1 MKNKFLLIFFVLYA
15 SLASIAFSQE
25 AQVSGKVVDDTGE
38 GLPGVN
44 IIIKNKQGKG
54 TVTDLDGNY
63 SLAAE
68 QGDVLVFSFVGFTNE
83 EITVGSQ
90 STIDVEMNMDIASLS
105 EVVVV
110 GYGTQ
115 VKREI
120 TGSISKV
127 ESKEINQFPV
137 PSFEAA
143 LQGRA
148 AGVQVVQGSGMAGS
162 GSILRV
168 RGISSI
174 SAGGDPLYVI
184 DGVPIT
190 QDQFLLGNGGSGAMN
205 YNPLSTLN
213 PNDIESVEILKDAS
227 AAGIYGS
234 RGANGVVLVTT
245 KKGKTGKPTF
255 NFSTNVGISEMAFEP
270 DMLSAS
276 EYITL
281 RQEAWENDGNTGRVP
296 LPDGITWEEALA
308 NNTDWVDATTQTGIN
323 QEYNLSG
330 NWGTQKFKTYVGLSY
345 TNNESF
351 LVGNAFERISGR
363 VNLEYKPTDKLSL
376 SLNQSVAQGTNDRVD
391 LFEGSLGAA
400 MSEAN
405 PIYPIFTTIDGV
417 RTYYNP
423 IDDASGWGNPVRLR
437 DFLDWTT
444 IEKRNLSNLALAY
457 EPIDNLSI
465 NFKGGF
471 DYLDLNDRRAIA
483 AGLNPN
489 ENFEISNSD
498 ITYIRNFTYNIT
510 AGYDFIFDTD
520 NKLNILVGNEFQKS
534 ITDFRER
541 DVRDTTIQTTARN
554 TSDWAFLSY
563 FSRASYS
570 LGGKY
575 FFQGTARLDGSSRF
589 GENNRYGFFP
599 SLSGAWIISEEEFM
613 QNTGPLSFLKL
624 KASWGL
630 TGNSTFPD
638 FQRFGNF
645 QIGQGGQVYNGE
657 PTVFPV
663 RLANPDLRWEKTR
676 TVDFAVETGFFN
688 DRITA
693 EVAYYNKVTTD
704 VIINVGTQPGTG
716 FSNFW
721 DNIGRI
727 DNSGVELSLTSRNI
741 VGDFTWTTTIN
752 GARNENE
759 VKDIG
764 GYSPDAV
771 GGGFNDTRVVPGE
784 PVGAN
789 FLVRFSRVDPETG
802 KPIWL
807 DIDGNETFN
816 FDLSNRVVVG
826 SVIPDLIGGISNNFS
841 YKNFDLSIFFTYSVG
856 GNIYDGSAKRQL
868 PSEVTNWN
876 FRGDIVNRWQQP
888 GDIADF
894 PKLTLEPIQ
903 GADGGDVWQYN
914 STLFLYDASYL
925 RLRSLSFGYN
935 LPSDLVQRYNLN
947 NVRVSFTGSNLLT
960 FTKYPGDPEIARDF
974 QNAQDRNLSPN
985 VSFLTPPQQRTFML
999 GLNIGF

>member
-1 MKNKFLLIFFVLYA
+1 MKNKFLLIFLILSA
-15 SLASIAFSQE
+15 SLVSLAFSQE
-25 AQVSGKVVDDTGE
+25 VQINGKVVDDTGE

-44 IIIKNKQGKG
+44 VIVKNQQGRG

-63 SLAAE
+63 SLTAE
-68 QGDVLVFSFVGFTNE
+68 KGDVLIFSFVGFSNS
-83 EITVGSQ
+83 EITVGNQ
-90 STIDVEMNMDIASLS
+90 STIDVEMTMDIESLS

-127 ESKEINQFPV
+127 DSKEINEFPV

-184 DGVPIT
+184 DGVPVT
-190 QDQFLLGNGGSGAMN
+190 QDQFLLGNGGAGAMN

-255 NFSTNVGISEMAFEP
+255 NFSSNVGIAEMAFKP

-281 RQEAWENDGNTGRVP
+281 TQEAWENDGNTGRAP
-296 LPDGITWEEALA
+296 LPDGISWEDALA

-330 NWGTQKFKTYVGLSY
+330 NFGTKKFKTYVGLSY

-351 LVGNAFERISGR
+351 LIGNAFERMSGR
-363 VNLEYKPTDKLSL
+363 ANLEYRPLDNLSL
-376 SLNQSVAQGTNDRVD
+376 SLNQSVAQGVNDRVN

-400 MSEAN
+400 LSEAN
-405 PIYPIFTTIDGV
+405 PIYPIFITENGV
-417 RTYYNP
+417 QEYYNP
-423 IDDASGWGNPVRLR
+423 IDDANGWGNPVRLQN
-437 DFLDWTT
+437 FLDWTT
-444 IEKRNLSNLALAY
+444 TEKRSLSNLTVAY
-457 EPIDNLSI
+457 EPVDKLKL
-465 NFKGGF
+465 NFTAGF
-471 DYLDLNDRRAIA
+471 DYLDLDDQRIIQQ
-483 AGLNPN
+483 GFNPN
-489 ENFEISNSD
+489 DSFDISNGN
-498 ITYIRNFTYNIT
+498 INYVRNFTYNVT
-510 AGYDFIFDTD
+510 AGYDFLFGPE
-520 NKLNILVGNEFQKS
+520 NKLNVLIGNEFQKS
-534 ITDFRER
+534 VTDNRTRNVTGET
-541 DVRDTTIQTTARN
+541 VQTTAQN

-570 LGGKY
+570 LQGKY
-575 FFQGTARLDGSSRF
+575 FFQGTARVDGSSRF

-599 SLSGAWIISEEEFM
+599 SLSGAWILSEEDFI
-613 QNTGPLSFLKL
+613 NSSGFLSFLKL

-630 TGNSTFPD
+630 TGNSKFPD
-638 FQRFGNF
+638 FERFGTF

-657 PTVFPV
+657 PTVFPT

-676 TVDFAVETGFFN
+676 TIDFAVETGFIN

-704 VIINVGTQPGTG
+704 VLINIGTQPGTG
-716 FSNFW
+716 FNNFW

-727 DNSGVELSLTSRNI
+727 DNSGVELSLTSRNL

-752 GARNENE
+752 AARNENE

-771 GGGFNDTRVVPGE
+771 GGGFNDTRVIPGQ

-807 DIDGNETFN
+807 DKDGNETFN
-816 FDLSNRVVVG
+816 FDLENRVVVG
-826 SVIPDLIGGISNNFS
+826 SVIPDIVGGIANNFT
-841 YKNFDLSIFFTYSVG
+841 YKNFNLNVFFTYTVG

-868 PSEVTNWN
+868 PSEVTSWN

-925 RLRSLSFGYN
+925 RLRSLSLGYN
-935 LPSDLVQRYNLN
+935 LPVDLVQRYNMN
-947 NVRVSFTGSNLLT
+947 SVRVSFTGSNLLT

>member
-1 MKNKFLLIFFVLYA
+1 MGTGNSLI
-15 SLASIAFSQE
+15 SL
-25 AQVSGKVVDDTGE
+25 
-38 GLPGVN
+38 
-44 IIIKNKQGKG
+44 
-54 TVTDLDGNY
+54 
-63 SLAAE
+63 
-68 QGDVLVFSFVGFTNE
+68 
-83 EITVGSQ
+83 
-90 STIDVEMNMDIASLS
+90 
-105 EVVVV
+105 
-110 GYGTQ
+110 
-115 VKREI
+115 
-120 TGSISKV
+120 
-127 ESKEINQFPV
+127 
-137 PSFEAA
+137 
-143 LQGRA
+143 
-148 AGVQVVQGSGMAGS
+148 
-162 GSILRV
+162 
-168 RGISSI
+168 
-174 SAGGDPLYVI
+174 
-184 DGVPIT
+184 
-190 QDQFLLGNGGSGAMN
+190 
-205 YNPLSTLN
+205 LSTL
-213 PNDIESVEILKDAS
+213 EILKDAS

-245 KKGKTGKPTF
+245 KRGKTGKPTF
-255 NFSTNVGISEMAFEP
+255 NFSTNVGIAEMAFEP

-281 RQEAWENDGNTGRVP
+281 RQEAWENDGNTGRAP

-308 NNTDWVDATTQTGIN
+308 NDTDWVDATTQTGIN

-330 NWGTQKFKTYVGLSY
+330 NWGTKKFKTYVGLSY

-351 LVGNAFERISGR
+351 LVGNAFERMSGR
-363 VNLEYKPTDKLSL
+363 ANLEYKPLDNLSL
-376 SLNQSVAQGTNDRVD
+376 SLNQSVAQGVNDRVN

-400 MSEAN
+400 LSEAN
-405 PIYPIFTTIDGV
+405 PVYPIFTTVDGV
-417 RTYYNP
+417 RQYYNP

-444 IEKRNLSNLALAY
+444 TEKRSLSNLTIAY
-457 EPIDNLSI
+457 EPIDKLKINLT
-465 NFKGGF
+465 GGF
-471 DYLDLNDRRAIA
+471 DYLDLDDNRVILE
-483 AGLNPN
+483 GFNPN
-489 ENFEISNSD
+489 DTFDISNSN
-498 ITYIRNFTYNIT
+498 INYVRNFTYNVT

-520 NKLNILVGNEFQKS
+520 NKLNVLIGNEFQKS
-534 ITDFRER
+534 ITDNRTR
-541 DVRDTTIQTTARN
+541 NVTGTTVQTTAQN

-575 FFQGTARLDGSSRF
+575 FFQGTARVDGSSRF

-599 SLSGAWIISEEEFM
+599 SLSGAWIMSEENFM
-613 QNTGPLSFLKL
+613 NNVDFLSFLKL

-630 TGNSTFPD
+630 TGNSKFPD

-657 PTVFPV
+657 PTVFPT

-676 TVDFAVETGFFN
+676 TIDFAIETGFIN

-727 DNSGVELSLTSRNI
+727 DNSGLELSLTSRNI

-752 GARNENE
+752 AARNENE

-764 GYSPDAV
+764 GYSADAV

-789 FLVRFSRVDPETG
+789 YLVRFSRVDPETG

-807 DIDGNETFN
+807 DRDGNETFN
-816 FDLSNRVVVG
+816 FDLDNRVVVG
-826 SVIPDLIGGISNNFS
+826 SVIPDLVGGISNRFQ
-841 YKNFDLSIFFTYSVG
+841 YKNFDLNVFFTYTVG

-868 PSEVTNWN
+868 PSEVTSWN

-925 RLRSLSFGYN
+925 RLRSLSLGYN
-935 LPSDLVQRYNLN
+935 LPLDLVQRYNMN
-947 NVRVSFTGSNLLT
+947 SVRVSFTGSNLLT

>member
-1 MKNKFLLIFFVLYA
+1 MKNKFLLIFFLLYA
-15 SLASIAFSQE
+15 SLASIALSQE
-25 AQVSGKVVDDTGE
+25 VQVSGKVVDDTGE

-44 IIIKNKQGKG
+44 VIIKNQQRKG

-63 SLAAE
+63 SLSA
-68 QGDVLVFSFVGFTNE
+68 QKGDVLVFSFVGFSNT
-83 EITVGSQ
+83 EITVGNQ
-90 STIDVEMNMDIASLS
+90 STIDVEMIMDIASLS

-127 ESKEINQFPV
+127 DSEDINEFPT

-148 AGVQVVQGSGMAGS
+148 AGVQVVQGSGLAGS
-162 GSILRV
+162 GSVIRV
-168 RGISSI
+168 RGISSV

-184 DGVPIT
+184 DGVPVT
-190 QDQFLLGNGGSGAMN
+190 QDQFILGNGGAGAMN
-205 YNPLSTLN
+205 YNPLSTIN

-245 KKGKTGKPTF
+245 KKGKSGKPTF
-255 NFSTNVGISEMAFEP
+255 NFSSNVGIAEMAFKP

-276 EYITL
+276 EYIQL
-281 RQEAWENDGNTGRVP
+281 RQEAWENDGNTGRVE
-296 LPDGITWEEALA
+296 LPDGISWEDALA
-308 NNTDWVDATTQTGIN
+308 NNTDWVDATTQTGVN

-330 NWGTQKFKTYVGLSY
+330 NWGTRKFKTYIGLSY
-345 TNNESF
+345 TDNESF
-351 LVGNAFERISGR
+351 LIGNAFERMSGR
-363 VNLEYKPTDKLSL
+363 ANLEYKPLENLSF
-376 SLNQSVAQGTNDRVD
+376 SLNQSVAQGINNRVN

-400 MSEAN
+400 LSEAN
-405 PIYPIFTTIDGV
+405 PIYPIFTTIDGEQE
-417 RTYYNP
+417 YYNP
-423 IDDASGWGNPVRLR
+423 IDDANGWGNPVFVR

-444 IEKRNLSNLALAY
+444 TEKRSLTNLNIAF
-457 EPIDNLSI
+457 EPINNLKI
-465 NFKGGF
+465 NFSGGF
-471 DYLDLNDRRAIA
+471 DYLDLNDQRIVNE
-483 AGLNPN
+483 GFNPN
-489 ENFEISNSD
+489 NDFDVSNNN
-498 ITYIRNFTYNIT
+498 INYIRNFTYNLT
-510 AGYDFIFDTD
+510 AGYDFKFSEKS
-520 NKLNILVGNEFQKS
+520 KLNVLIGNEFQKS
-534 ITDFRER
+534 ITDNRTR
-541 DVRDTTIQTTARN
+541 NSTDTTIFTAQN
-554 TSDWAFLSY
+554 TSNWAFLSY
-563 FSRASYS
+563 FTRASYS
-570 LGGKY
+570 LNDKY
-575 FFQGTARLDGSSRF
+575 FFQGTARLDASSRF
-589 GENNRYGFFP
+589 GENNRFGFFP
-599 SLSGAWIISEEEFM
+599 SLSGAWIISEEDFM
-613 QNTGPLSFLKL
+613 SDVTFLSFLKL

-657 PTVFPV
+657 PTVFPT

-676 TVDFAVETGFFN
+676 TIDFAIETGFAN
-688 DRITA
+688 DRITT
-693 EVAYYNKVTTD
+693 EIAYYNKVTTD

-716 FSNFW
+716 FNNFW

-727 DNSGVELSLTSRNI
+727 DNSGVELSLTSRNL

-752 GARNENE
+752 AARNENE

-771 GGGFNDTRVVPGE
+771 GGGFNDTRVVPGQ

-789 FLVRFSRVDPETG
+789 FLVRFSRVDPDTG

-807 DIDGNETFN
+807 DKDGNETFN

-826 SVIPDLIGGISNNFS
+826 SVIPDLVGGISNKFA
-841 YKNFDLSIFFTYSVG
+841 YKNFDLNVFFTYTVG

-868 PSEVTNWN
+868 PSEVTSWN

-888 GDIADF
+888 GDIAQL

-925 RLRSLSFGYN
+925 RLRSLSLGYN
-935 LPSDLVQRYNLN
+935 LPSSLVQRYNLN
-947 NVRVSFTGSNLLT
+947 NVRISFTGSNLLT

-985 VSFLTPPQQRTFML
+985 VSFLTPPQQRAYML